1 MLNKK
6 LQKIVAAGLVAGF
19 LTCSTGLPVAAAAGP
34 QLGGQPPRQEQ
45 QVQNNQNRP
54 APQANRGQQNR
65 PDSSWNRGPQQGP
78 QQNRQGS
85 SWNRGPE
92 QRPQQNR
99 QGSSWNRGQRQN
111 RPEYRPAP
119 RENNRR
125 YDPPRRDNDSHS
137 DTGNLVTGLLIGG
150 VIGAII
156 ANNT

>member
-19 LTCSTGLPVAAAAGP
+19 LTCSTGVPVAAAAGP
-34 QLGGQPPRQEQ
+34 QPGGQPPRQEQ
-45 QVQNNQNRP
+45 QVNNQQKRP
-54 APQANRGQQNR
+54 APQQNRGPQNSSSN
-65 PDSSWNRGPQQGP
+65 SSWNRD
-78 QQNRQGS
+78 
-85 SWNRGPE
+85 
-92 QRPQQNR
+92 
-99 QGSSWNRGQRQN
+99 RQN

-119 RENNRR
+119 RDNNRR

-137 DTGNLVTGLLIGG
+137 DTGNLVTGILIGG

>member
-34 QLGGQPPRQEQ
+34 QPGGQPPRQEQ
-45 QVQNNQNRP
+45 QVNNQQKRP
-54 APQANRGQQNR
+54 APQQSRGPQNSSANSSWNRGKNRPEQNR
-65 PDSSWNRGPQQGP
+65 PGSSWNRGPQQNRP
-78 QQNRQGS
+78 EQNRSGS
-85 SWNRGPE
+85 SWNRD
-92 QRPQQNR
+92 
-99 QGSSWNRGQRQN
+99 RQN

-125 YDPPRRDNDSHS
+125 YDPPRRDRDSHS
-137 DTGNLVTGLLIGG
+137 DTGNLVTGILIGG